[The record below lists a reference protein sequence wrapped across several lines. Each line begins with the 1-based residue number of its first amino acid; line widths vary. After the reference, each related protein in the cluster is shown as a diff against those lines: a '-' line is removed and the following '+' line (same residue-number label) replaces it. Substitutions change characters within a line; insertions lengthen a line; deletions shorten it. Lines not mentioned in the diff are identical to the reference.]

1 MYSASQLLKEF
12 SHRQCCRLSL
22 DQLLQDLRVQRV
34 AAFLYGNV
42 TLQRIFFLN
51 FHMSET
57 RRAFF
62 MKLVQFT

>member
-42 TLQRIFFLN
+42 TLQRIFF
-51 FHMSET
+51 F
-57 RRAFF
+57 
-62 MKLVQFT
+62 